1 MTKSYVTLEQTI
13 CPVCGVAHDTGNLL
27 LDKRLLPTFEHKTA
41 THYELCSQHKK
52 LRDDG
57 FVALIECS
65 NQPRGLADVMRTGNL
80 AHIRATAFSQAF
92 NVPVPEK
99 GIAFIEIGV
108 LDKLKEMT
116 A

>member
-1 MTKSYVTLEQTI
+1 MTPAI
-13 CPVCGVAHDTGNLL
+13 CCSTSAFGRPSST
-27 LDKRLLPTFEHKTA
+27 RLP
-41 THYELCSQHKK
+41 HYELCSQHKK

-92 NVPVPEK
+92 NVPVPKK